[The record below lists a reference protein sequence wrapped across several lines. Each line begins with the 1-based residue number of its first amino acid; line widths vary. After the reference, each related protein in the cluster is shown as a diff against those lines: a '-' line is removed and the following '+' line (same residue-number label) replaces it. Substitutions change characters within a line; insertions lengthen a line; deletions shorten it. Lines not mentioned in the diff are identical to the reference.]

1 MARSCRYSG
10 SGAVMMSEL
19 VAGSACTK
27 PPVDGA
33 GDAAS
38 GAVACGDVPAATPGV
53 VGVTAAVGV
62 AAPGAPA
69 APAPAPYA
77 ARSTAASFTAS
88 AFFRYTTQMLPSG
101 LLPVMGRSSF
111 ATSARIALMRA

>member
-1 MARSCRYSG
+1 MARSWRYIG

-27 PPVDGA
+27 PPVDGD

-53 VGVTAAVGV
+53 VGVTAVVGV
-62 AAPGAPA
+62 VPPGAAPDG
-69 APAPAPYA
+69 PAPAPYA

-101 LLPVMGRSSF
+101 LVP
-111 ATSARIALMRA
+111 